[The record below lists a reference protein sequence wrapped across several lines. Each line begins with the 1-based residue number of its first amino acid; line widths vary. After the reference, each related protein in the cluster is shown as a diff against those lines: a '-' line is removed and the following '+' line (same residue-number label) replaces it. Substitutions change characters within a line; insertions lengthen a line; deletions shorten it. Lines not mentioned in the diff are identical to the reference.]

1 MAAILLR
8 CISLYIGE
16 IKAAAGPDGKK
27 KKTNL
32 LSTHISTQSYVSFEV
47 HSDDT
52 RDSTLLS
59 SIT

>member
-27 KKTNL
+27 KEK
-32 LSTHISTQSYVSFEV
+32 E
-47 HSDDT
+47 DA
-52 RDSTLLS
+52 
-59 SIT
+59 

>member
-27 KKTNL
+27 KLNCHYGSTNL
-32 LSTHISTQSYVSFEV
+32 LNS
-47 HSDDT
+47 
-52 RDSTLLS
+52 
-59 SIT
+59 